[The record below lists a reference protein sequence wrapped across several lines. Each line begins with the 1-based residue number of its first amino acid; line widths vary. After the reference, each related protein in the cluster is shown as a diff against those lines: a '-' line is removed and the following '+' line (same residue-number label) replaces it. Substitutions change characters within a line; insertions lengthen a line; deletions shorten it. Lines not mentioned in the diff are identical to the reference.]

1 MSSLVATSA
10 LLFLSSLCYCALTKS
25 ITIRNAG
32 FETDG
37 PLPMRTYQYGGTIIT
52 DWTEYDPEG
61 LIDGSVGIANALG
74 STIFNDSVFNALPP
88 QGNVFGYV
96 EQVHNDWR
104 RQGEIGIHQKLS
116 EVVTANTIY
125 TLKVYVGHPGNGCW
139 SKSSTDG
146 AVCQNYVGFPGYR
159 VQLMAGNNNILTED
173 DDTLNIDQRQW
184 MQSVVT
190 VSIAPRNIHLGK
202 QLKIMLIDKNL
213 AGGYVAFDDVRLDTR
228 SPTQAPTRS
237 PSPFATQQPTRS
249 PTWNPIRTPTRSPTR
264 DPTDHPM
271 DDHGSITNPTHTP
284 TPQNVIIYTQ
294 MKPTPKPSQQK
305 HMSPQSTQ
313 NEFAL
318 MTVSVVIL
326 VVCVICCIF
335 CIIGV
340 INVRK
345 IRLSMVIANDSEDE
359 QEGREKQ
366 QCIGCWCWKY
376 NEELFALDGLLY
388 CEKCREHYDNGSNS
402 MMEEHTMKQET
413 N

>member
-74 STIFNDSVFNALPP
+74 STIF
-88 QGNVFGYV
+88 
-96 EQVHNDWR
+96 
-104 RQGEIGIHQKLS
+104 
-116 EVVTANTIY
+116 
-125 TLKVYVGHPGNGCW
+125 
-139 SKSSTDG
+139 
-146 AVCQNYVGFPGYR
+146 
-159 VQLMAGNNNILTED
+159 
-173 DDTLNIDQRQW
+173 
-184 MQSVVT
+184 
-190 VSIAPRNIHLGK
+190 
-202 QLKIMLIDKNL
+202 
-213 AGGYVAFDDVRLDTR
+213 
-228 SPTQAPTRS
+228 
-237 PSPFATQQPTRS
+237 
-249 PTWNPIRTPTRSPTR
+249 
-264 DPTDHPM
+264 
-271 DDHGSITNPTHTP
+271 
-284 TPQNVIIYTQ
+284 
-294 MKPTPKPSQQK
+294 
-305 HMSPQSTQ
+305 
-313 NEFAL
+313 
-318 MTVSVVIL
+318 
-326 VVCVICCIF
+326 

-388 CEKCREHYDNGSNS
+388 CEKCREHYDNGSS
-402 MMEEHTMKQET
+402 MMEEH
-413 N
+413 